1 MDLQCR
7 YKHASLIRP
16 NRFTL
21 PAGTWR
27 DFLTLVCGLL
37 LLIPASIGG
46 QRQSYIPRLPDC
58 PECKE
63 QWQVEQPVSTP
74 AVAYDD
80 TGCDR
85 LGWYPA
91 EFGLK
96 DHSVFLFNGIYYIV
110 SIRTPDEKAFVYA
123 RSPDLCNW
131 EDLGT
136 VVDQRIRWE
145 WDEAFVWA
153 PFVLEEDGVF
163 YMYYTGVRRNF
174 TQSIMLAT
182 STNPADPDSW
192 QRQGMIFQPSHEG
205 MLWQAGSWADCRD
218 ATVVKIGDIYFM
230 YYAGRDVGGPIIGWA
245 TSFAP
250 AGPWYDW
257 GATLTLS
264 RSDEMAESPTLVSR
278 AGTFYLFYNNASKGE
293 EYRIGQ
299 TQIGPWSDSFTLP
312 SGWANEM
319 WVGQNGLEYTSFLKG
334 YEIVIERCL
343 WDDSYSPPRLH
354 VRAGTYSLFFPFLLN
369 P

>member
-63 QWQVEQPVSTP
+63 QWQVEQAVSTS

-123 RSPDLCNW
+123 RSPDLCTW

-153 PFVLEEDGVF
+153 PFVLVEDGVF
-163 YMYYTGVRRNF
+163 FMYYTGVRRNF

-182 STNPADPDSW
+182 PPNPPHKNS
-192 QRQGMIFQPSHEG
+192 
-205 MLWQAGSWADCRD
+205 C
-218 ATVVKIGDIYFM
+218 
-230 YYAGRDVGGPIIGWA
+230 
-245 TSFAP
+245 
-250 AGPWYDW
+250 
-257 GATLTLS
+257 
-264 RSDEMAESPTLVSR
+264 
-278 AGTFYLFYNNASKGE
+278 
-293 EYRIGQ
+293 
-299 TQIGPWSDSFTLP
+299 
-312 SGWANEM
+312 
-319 WVGQNGLEYTSFLKG
+319 
-334 YEIVIERCL
+334 
-343 WDDSYSPPRLH
+343 
-354 VRAGTYSLFFPFLLN
+354 
-369 P
+369 